1 MNNKNLLVYLNV
13 FFFFFPFPLKFFYFA
28 PTVSKKNTGKSILMQ
43 NIFCQ
48 NQYVTKA
55 GLEDIAHWSW
65 RVQTEELPQRDLSS
79 VYKYV
84 HHNRVTQGRTS
95 FIMSEDRRTRNDDL
109 QLKKTKNKNV
119 LPVIWKVL
127 KTKVNCFDSL
137 ADEPTAV
144 IAADS

>member
-1 MNNKNLLVYLNV
+1 
-13 FFFFFPFPLKFFYFA
+13 
-28 PTVSKKNTGKSILMQ
+28 MQ

-48 NQYVTKA
+48 NQYVKKA
-55 GLEDIAHWSW
+55 GLEDTAHWAW

-84 HHNRVTQGRTS
+84 HRNRVTQGRTS

-127 KTKVNCFDSL
+127 KTKVNTFDSL